1 VNKNI
6 VLFLVAYLLS
16 SASLLSAELTPE
28 TFTQADIEAREVTNL
43 GMADRLELLSSGT
56 VTIQEENQLNS
67 STEQMVQAV
76 FDKYGTTQSDHLV
89 YSEKNATVIAEF
101 LEENP
106 DYQTIYD
113 SLNAQFSDILN
124 SIDAIL
130 AR

>member
-1 VNKNI
+1 MNKNI

-16 SASLLSAELTPE
+16 SASLLAAELTPE

-76 FDKYGTTQSDHLV
+76 FDKYDTTQSDHLV
-89 YSEKNATVIAEF
+89 YSEKNATAIAEF

>member
-1 VNKNI
+1 MKKNI
-6 VLFLVAYLLS
+6 ILFLVAYLLS
-16 SASLLSAELTPE
+16 SSSLLAVELTPE
-28 TFTQADIEAREVTNL
+28 TFTQADIEAREVTIL

-67 STEQMVQAV
+67 STEQMVIAV
-76 FDKYGTTQSDHLV
+76 FYKYGTTQSDHLV
-89 YSEKNATVIAEF
+89 YSEKNATAIAEF
-101 LEENP
+101 LEANP

-113 SLNAQFSDILN
+113 SLNTQFADILN

>member
-1 VNKNI
+1 MNKKI
-6 VLFLVAYLLS
+6 LLFLVAYLLS

-28 TFTQADIEAREVTNL
+28 TFTKADIEAREVTIL
-43 GMADRLELLSSGT
+43 GMADRLDLLSSGT

-89 YSEKNATVIAEF
+89 YSEKNATAIAEF